1 MITEITPV
9 NAFTALTSGPARAP
23 FAGDRY
29 LILSVRTQ
37 G

>member
-1 MITEITPV
+1 MITDITPV

-23 FAGDRY
+23 FAGDRHM
-29 LILSVRTQ
+29 ILALRSQ